1 MEDCDNPHIPGAG
14 PTQSEITMGILCY
27 GGRTNINL
35 FGKVPIKE
43 NFILLQ
49 KMYVMSTLGV
59 FSELHVLYN
68 VL

>member
-1 MEDCDNPHIPGAG
+1 MIPGAG
-14 PTQSEITMGILCY
+14 PTQPEITMGILCY
-27 GGRTNINL
+27 VGRTNINL

-49 KMYVMSTLGV
+49 KMYVMSTLGF

>member
-1 MEDCDNPHIPGAG
+1 MIVII

-35 FGKVPIKE
+35 FGKVVPIKE

-49 KMYVMSTLGV
+49 KMYVMSMLGV